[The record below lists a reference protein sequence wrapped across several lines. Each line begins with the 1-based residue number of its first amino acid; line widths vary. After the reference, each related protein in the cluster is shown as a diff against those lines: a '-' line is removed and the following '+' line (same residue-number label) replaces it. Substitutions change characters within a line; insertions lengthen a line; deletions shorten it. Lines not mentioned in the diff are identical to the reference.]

1 MRLPGRQLGRLSTS
15 HATGKA
21 LASQAVRL
29 SDATQQTIDAVSQLV
44 GKLHAAQR
52 KQSAS
57 QSGHQPADKPLSLL
71 VNRQVSWPAFWSVA
85 QSVSN
90 QVMLTQLES

>member
-1 MRLPGRQLGRLSTS
+1 MRLPGCQLGRLSTS
-15 HATGKA
+15 HATSKA

-29 SDATQQTIDAVSQLV
+29 SDATQQTIDAVSQSV

-57 QSGHQPADKPLSLL
+57 QLANYMQLRENNQP
-71 VNRQVSWPAFWSVA
+71 VSQAISQLISHSVC
-85 QSVSN
+85 
-90 QVMLTQLES
+90 

>member
-1 MRLPGRQLGRLSTS
+1 MRLPGCQLGRLLTS
-15 HATGKA
+15 HATSKA

-29 SDATQQTIDAVSQLV
+29 SDATQQAIEAVSQSV

-57 QSGHQPADKPLSLL
+57 RSGHQPADKPLSLL

-90 QVMLTQLES
+90 QVMQTQSES

>member
-1 MRLPGRQLGRLSTS
+1 MRLPDCQLGRLSTS
-15 HATGKA
+15 HATSKA

-29 SDATQQTIDAVSQLV
+29 SDATQQAIEAVSQSV

-57 QSGHQPADKPLSLL
+57 RSGHQPADKPLSLL

-90 QVMLTQLES
+90 QIMQTQSES

>member
-1 MRLPGRQLGRLSTS
+1 MRLPGCQLGRLSTS
-15 HATGKA
+15 HATSKA

-29 SDATQQTIDAVSQLV
+29 SDATTIDAVSQSV

-71 VNRQVSWPAFWSVA
+71 VNRQVS
-85 QSVSN
+85 
-90 QVMLTQLES
+90 